1 MAFGV
6 TISEKYCY
14 NVERAHWTKFHIII
28 TLYKTYFSILQPSYP
43 MVKLTQA
50 EIASM
55 IHRKE
60 ERRRDMLAELERRM
74 QANIDS

>member
-1 MAFGV
+1 MTNFF
-6 TISEKYCY
+6 IS
-14 NVERAHWTKFHIII
+14 
-28 TLYKTYFSILQPSYP
+28 QPSYP

-74 QANIDS
+74 QVRKKSYAKN

>member
-1 MAFGV
+1 
-6 TISEKYCY
+6 
-14 NVERAHWTKFHIII
+14 
-28 TLYKTYFSILQPSYP
+28 

-60 ERRRDMLAELERRM
+60 ERRKRM
-74 QANIDS
+74 EQEQVFGHQQKDRQQKDRFLGKVLSW